1 MAQGVF
7 ASGNIGFHNVANKI
21 CGRGNFWLDGAAHG
35 KTSDFDH
42 AILTGRGTLTATIQ
56 PMSALHN
63 LSALNF
69 LAIGAGAA
77 LGAWVRW
84 LLGMALNPLLIA
96 LPLGTLAANVIG
108 GYLIGVAVG
117 IFHINTHFP
126 LAWKLFAITGFLGG
140 LTTFSTFSAEVVER
154 LLAGQPAWA
163 IALASVHLA
172 GSLTATYL
180 GLLTVGAT
188 RIWS

>member
-1 MAQGVF
+1 MF
-7 ASGNIGFHNVANKI
+7 
-21 CGRGNFWLDGAAHG
+21 
-35 KTSDFDH
+35 
-42 AILTGRGTLTATIQ
+42 
-56 PMSALHN
+56 ALHH

-69 LAIGAGAA
+69 VAIGLGAA
-77 LGAWVRW
+77 FGAWSRW
-84 LLGMALNPLLIA
+84 LLG
-96 LPLGTLAANVIG
+96 LARPGAKCGAEAN
-108 GYLIGVAVG
+108 
-117 IFHINTHFP
+117 INTHFP

-163 IALASVHLA
+163 IGLASVHLA

>member
-1 MAQGVF
+1 
-7 ASGNIGFHNVANKI
+7 
-21 CGRGNFWLDGAAHG
+21 
-35 KTSDFDH
+35 
-42 AILTGRGTLTATIQ
+42 
-56 PMSALHN
+56 MSALHN
-63 LSALNF
+63 LTFLNF
-69 LAIGAGAA
+69 LAIGTGAA
-77 LGAWVRW
+77 IGAWVRW
-84 LLGMALNPLLIA
+84 LLGLALNPLFVT
-96 LPLGTLAANVIG
+96 LPLGTLAANLMG
-108 GYLIGVAVG
+108 GYLVGVAVG
-117 IFHINTHFP
+117 LFHINTHFP

-163 IALASVHLA
+163 IGLASVHLA

>member
-1 MAQGVF
+1 
-7 ASGNIGFHNVANKI
+7 
-21 CGRGNFWLDGAAHG
+21 
-35 KTSDFDH
+35 
-42 AILTGRGTLTATIQ
+42 
-56 PMSALHN
+56 MSALHH

-69 LAIGAGAA
+69 FAVGLGAAIGA
-77 LGAWVRW
+77 WTRW
-84 LLGMALNPLLIA
+84 LLGLALNPLFVA

-108 GYLIGVAVG
+108 GYLVGVAVG
-117 IFHINTHFP
+117 VFHLNAHIP

-163 IALASVHLA
+163 IGLASVHLA

-188 RIWS
+188 RIWA